1 MSMQVLAGMCLFV
14 LAILFFKSKIQMLL
28 VFLLRMGMGAV
39 VILWL
44 NQFWGMQG
52 IELFVGLNL
61 MTLLTSG
68 MLGFS
73 GVTLLFAISALK
85 FL

>member
-1 MSMQVLAGMCLFV
+1 MSMQVLAGMCLLV
-14 LAILFFKSKIQMLL
+14 LSILFFKSKIQRLIG
-28 VFLLRMGMGAV
+28 FLLRMGIGTA

-44 NQFWGMQG
+44 NQFFRMQG
-52 IELFVGLNL
+52 MDLFVGLNL
-61 MTLLTSG
+61 ITLLTSG

-73 GVTLLFAISALK
+73 GVALLFAISALK